1 MSRKQLPAL
10 AALATLKD
18 TFAWGA
24 TDRKQSKQKPAQ
36 RAAPVPPLFT
46 LPIPL
51 HTPISAWQEF
61 NIKLICNVHSKQKRG
76 KYQETRQDRE
86 AGELERGIE
95 RGKEEEEGD
104 RDRVEAAVRKR

>member
-1 MSRKQLPAL
+1 M
-10 AALATLKD
+10 
-18 TFAWGA
+18 
-24 TDRKQSKQKPAQ
+24 
-36 RAAPVPPLFT
+36 
-46 LPIPL
+46 
-51 HTPISAWQEF
+51 
-61 NIKLICNVHSKQKRG
+61 HSKQKRG